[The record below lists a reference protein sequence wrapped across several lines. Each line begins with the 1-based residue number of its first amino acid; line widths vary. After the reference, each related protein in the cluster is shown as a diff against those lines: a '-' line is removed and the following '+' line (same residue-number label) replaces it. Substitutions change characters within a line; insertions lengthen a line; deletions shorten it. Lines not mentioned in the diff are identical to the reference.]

1 MATQGLDE
9 DRLRRL
15 ISVGR
20 ALVQQLDLEA
30 LLTQIADVAREVTG
44 ARYSAIGVLDEVRAE
59 LERFLARGIDAA
71 TRAQIGD
78 LPRGHGILGL
88 LIRDPRPL
96 RLHDLREHPRSYGF
110 PAHHPPM
117 RTFLGVPIV
126 VRGRAWGN
134 LYLTDKRDGDDFD
147 AADQEAAVILA
158 DWAAVAIDNAGRFE
172 QQRLRDTMA
181 SAEQERRRWAR
192 ELHDET
198 LQGLGGLQVLLSSA
212 LRRSEPEQVA
222 TAVRAA
228 VGEIGTEIEKL
239 RTLITELRP
248 AALDELGLQ
257 PALESLADRVAA
269 VEGVVVTT
277 DVELGDA
284 AGAAGRL
291 SPELETAVYRLVQE
305 ALTNVVKHARAER
318 VEVVVRAGGGRVEL
332 TVSDDGRGFDPGV
345 PHSGF
350 GLIGMQERVVLAGG
364 SLELRS
370 APGEG
375 TTVHATLRAEP
386 PRVDDYVRGA
396 GEGGSPQDGR
406 GATPRP

>member
-1 MATQGLDE
+1 MANEGLDE

-15 ISVGR
+15 IAVGR

-44 ARYSAIGVLDEVRAE
+44 ARYAAIGVLDEVRAE
-59 LERFLARGIDAA
+59 LERFLARGIDDE
-71 TRAQIGD
+71 TRAQIGA

-88 LIRDPRPL
+88 LIREPHPL

-110 PAHHPPM
+110 PPHHPPM

-134 LYLTDKRDGDDFD
+134 LYLTDKRDGDFD
-147 AADQEAAVILA
+147 AADEEAAVILA

-181 SAEQERRRWAR
+181 AAEQERRRWAR

-212 LRRSEPEQVA
+212 LRRSDPEQV
-222 TAVRAA
+222 TVAVRAA
-228 VGEIGTEIEKL
+228 VAEIGTEIEKL

-248 AALDELGLQ
+248 AALDDLGLQ

-269 VEGVVVTT
+269 VEGIVVST
-277 DVELGDA
+277 DVALGDA
-284 AGAAGRL
+284 VDADGRL
-291 SPELETAVYRLVQE
+291 APELETVLYRLVQE
-305 ALTNVVKHARAER
+305 ALTNVAKHARAEH
-318 VEVVVRAGGGRVEL
+318 VEVTVIAREAGGVEL
-332 TVSDDGRGFDPGV
+332 TVRDDGGGFDPAAPRG
-345 PHSGF
+345 GF
-350 GLIGMQERVVLAGG
+350 GLIGMQERVGLAGG
-364 SLELRS
+364 TLEIVS
-370 APGEG
+370 APGSG
-375 TTVHATLRAEP
+375 TIVRAMLRA
-386 PRVDDYVRGA
+386 GA
-396 GEGGSPQDGR
+396 A
-406 GATPRP
+406 ATPLP

>member
-1 MATQGLDE
+1 MASQGLDE

-15 ISVGR
+15 IAVGR

-44 ARYSAIGVLDEVRAE
+44 ARYAAIGVLDEVRAE
-59 LERFLARGIDAA
+59 LERFLARGIDDE
-71 TRAQIGD
+71 TRARIGD

-96 RLHDLREHPRSYGF
+96 RLHDLKDHPRSYGF
-110 PAHHPPM
+110 PPHHPPM
-117 RTFLGVPIV
+117 QTFLGVPIV

-134 LYLTDKRDGDDFD
+134 LYLTDKQGGDFEP
-147 AADQEAAVILA
+147 ADEEAAVILA

-172 QQRLRDTMA
+172 QQRLRDTLA
-181 SAEQERRRWAR
+181 SAEHERRRWAR

-198 LQGLGGLQVLLSSA
+198 LQGLGALQMLLSSA
-212 LRRSEPEQVA
+212 LRRSDPAQVE

-269 VEGVVVTT
+269 VEGVVVST
-277 DVELGDA
+277 DVALEDA
-284 AGAAGRL
+284 TGEAGRL
-291 SPELETAVYRLVQE
+291 PPELETALYRLVQE

-318 VEVVVRAGGGRVEL
+318 VEVTVRARDGRVEL
-332 TVSDDGRGFDPGV
+332 TVRDDGRGFDPEA
-345 PHSGF
+345 PRAGF
-350 GLIGMQERVVLAGG
+350 GLLGMQERVVLAGG
-364 SLELRS
+364 SLELTS
-370 APGEG
+370 VPGGG
-375 TTVHATLRAEP
+375 TTVHATLRADSPDAASRYAP
-386 PRVDDYVRGA
+386 PGSGA
-396 GEGGSPQDGR
+396 
-406 GATPRP
+406 ATPLP

>member
-1 MATQGLDE
+1 MASQGLDE

-15 ISVGR
+15 IAVGR

-44 ARYSAIGVLDEVRAE
+44 ARYAAIGVLDEVREE
-59 LERFLARGIDAA
+59 LERFLARGIDDA
-71 TRAQIGD
+71 TRARIGD

-96 RLHDLREHPRSYGF
+96 RLHDLSEHPRSYGF
-110 PAHHPPM
+110 PPHHPPM
-117 RTFLGVPIV
+117 QTFLGVPIV

-134 LYLTDKRDGDDFD
+134 LYLTDKQGGDFEP
-147 AADQEAAVILA
+147 ADEEAAVILA

-172 QQRLRDTMA
+172 QQRLRDTLA

-212 LRRSEPEQVA
+212 LRRSDPAQVE

-257 PALESLADRVAA
+257 PALESLADRVAV
-269 VEGVVVTT
+269 VEGVLVST
-277 DVELGDA
+277 DVALEDA
-284 AGAAGRL
+284 TGAAGRL
-291 SPELETAVYRLVQE
+291 QPELETALYRLVQE

-318 VEVVVRAGGGRVEL
+318 VEVTVRAHDGRVEL
-332 TVSDDGRGFDPGV
+332 TVRDDGRGFDPAA
-345 PHSGF
+345 PRAGF
-350 GLIGMQERVVLAGG
+350 GLLGMQERVVLAGG
-364 SLELRS
+364 SLDVTS
-370 APGEG
+370 APGGG
-375 TTVHATLRAEP
+375 TTVHATLRVDAPDAASRYAP
-386 PRVDDYVRGA
+386 PGTGA
-396 GEGGSPQDGR
+396 
-406 GATPRP
+406 ATPLP

>member
-1 MATQGLDE
+1 MATEGLDE

-15 ISVGR
+15 IEVGR

-44 ARYSAIGVLDEVRAE
+44 ARYAAIGVLDDVRAE
-59 LERFLARGIDAA
+59 LERFLARGIDVE
-71 TRAQIGD
+71 TRARIGD

-110 PAHHPPM
+110 PPHHPPM
-117 RTFLGVPIV
+117 RSFLGVPIV

-134 LYLTDKRDGDDFD
+134 LYLTDKRDGDFD
-147 AADQEAAVILA
+147 AADEEAAVILA

-172 QQRLRDTMA
+172 QQRLRDTLA
-181 SAEQERRRWAR
+181 AAEQERRRWAR

-198 LQGLGGLQVLLSSA
+198 LQGLGGLQMLLSSA
-212 LRRSEPEQVA
+212 LRRSEPEQVERA
-222 TAVRAA
+222 IRAA

-269 VEGVVVTT
+269 VEGVVVET
-277 DVELGDA
+277 DVALEGA
-284 AGAAGRL
+284 AGEAGRL
-291 SPELETAVYRLVQE
+291 SPALETALYRLVQE
-305 ALTNVVKHARAER
+305 ALTNVVKHAHAER
-318 VEVVVRAGGGRVEL
+318 VEVAVRARDGRVEL
-332 TVSDDGRGFDPGV
+332 TVRDDGRGFDPEAPRG
-345 PHSGF
+345 GF

-364 SLELRS
+364 SLEVRS
-370 APGEG
+370 APGAG
-375 TTVHATLRAEP
+375 TTVHAILRADG
-386 PRVDDYVRGA
+386 PRSGGYAPADGGA
-396 GEGGSPQDGR
+396 P
-406 GATPRP
+406 TPLP

>member
-1 MATQGLDE
+1 MADQGLDE

-15 ISVGR
+15 IAVGR

-44 ARYSAIGVLDEVRAE
+44 ARYAAIGVLDEARAE
-59 LERFLARGIDAA
+59 VERFLARGIDDA
-71 TRAQIGD
+71 TRARLGHP
-78 LPRGHGILGL
+78 PRGRGILGL

-96 RLHDLREHPRSYGF
+96 RLHDLREHPQSYGF
-110 PAHHPPM
+110 PPHHPPM

-134 LYLTDKRDGDDFD
+134 LYLTDKDAGDFD
-147 AADQEAAVILA
+147 AADEEAAVILA

-172 QQRLRDTMA
+172 QQRLRDTLA
-181 SAEQERRRWAR
+181 AAEQERRRWAR

-212 LRRSEPEQVA
+212 LRRSEPEQTTA
-222 TAVRAA
+222 AVRAA
-228 VGEIGTEIEKL
+228 VAEIGTEIEKL
-239 RTLITELRP
+239 RTLIAELRP

-269 VEGVVVTT
+269 VEGIVVTT
-277 DVELGDA
+277 DVALGAA

-291 SPELETAVYRLVQE
+291 EPELETALYRLVQE

-318 VEVVVRAGGGRVEL
+318 VAVTVRARDGHVEL
-332 TVSDDGRGFDPGV
+332 TVSDDGCGFDPAV
-345 PHSGF
+345 PRGGF
-350 GLIGMQERVVLAGG
+350 GLLGMQERVVLAGG
-364 SLELRS
+364 ALRVES
-370 APGEG
+370 APGTG
-375 TTVHATLRAEP
+375 TTVRATLRADRP
-386 PRVDDYVRGA
+386 VT
-396 GEGGSPQDGR
+396 PQ
-406 GATPRP
+406 P

>member
-15 ISVGR
+15 IAVGR

-44 ARYSAIGVLDEVRAE
+44 ARYAAIGVLDEVRAE
-59 LERFLARGIDAA
+59 LERFLARGIDEA

-147 AADQEAAVILA
+147 AADEEAAVILA

-172 QQRLRDTMA
+172 QQRLRDTLA
-181 SAEQERRRWAR
+181 AAEQERRRWAR

-212 LRRSEPEQVA
+212 LRRSEPEQVE

-277 DVELGDA
+277 DVDLGDA
-284 AGAAGRL
+284 AGAEGRL
-291 SPELETAVYRLVQE
+291 APELETAVYRLVQE
-305 ALTNVVKHARAER
+305 ALTNVVKHAHAER
-318 VEVVVRAGGGRVEL
+318 VEVVVGAGGGRVEL
-332 TVSDDGRGFDPGV
+332 TVSDDGRGFDPDA
-345 PHSGF
+345 PHGGF

-364 SLELRS
+364 TLELRS

-375 TTVHATLRAEP
+375 TTVSATLRSEP
-386 PRVDDYVRGA
+386 PRVDGYVRGA
-396 GEGGSPQDGR
+396 GAEAEPAAGGGV
-406 GATPRP
+406 TPLP

>member
-1 MATQGLDE
+1 MANQGLDE

-44 ARYSAIGVLDEVRAE
+44 ARYAAIGVLDEARVE
-59 LERFLARGIDAA
+59 LERFLARGIDDA
-71 TRAQIGD
+71 TRAEIGA

-88 LIRDPRPL
+88 LIREPHPL
-96 RLHDLREHPRSYGF
+96 RLHDLRAHPRSYGF

-117 RTFLGVPIV
+117 DTFLGVPIV
-126 VRGRAWGN
+126 VRGKAWGN
-134 LYLTDKRDGDDFD
+134 LYLTDKRDGDFD
-147 AADQEAAVILA
+147 AADEESAVILA

-181 SAEQERRRWAR
+181 AAEQERRRWAR

-212 LRRSEPEQVA
+212 LRRSEPEQVV

-228 VGEIGTEIEKL
+228 VAEIGTEIEKL

-269 VEGVVVTT
+269 VEGIVVTT
-277 DVELGDA
+277 DVALDAA

-291 SPELETAVYRLVQE
+291 SPELETVLYRLVQE
-305 ALTNVVKHARAER
+305 ALTNVAKHARAEH
-318 VEVVVRAGGGRVEL
+318 VEVTVVARDGRVEL
-332 TVSDDGRGFDPGV
+332 TVQDDGSGFDVTQPR
-345 PHSGF
+345 SGF
-350 GLIGMQERVVLAGG
+350 GLIGMQERVVLADGT
-364 SLELRS
+364 LEVRS

-375 TTVHATLRAEP
+375 TTVRATLGGGSRGGA
-386 PRVDDYVRGA
+386 GA
-396 GEGGSPQDGR
+396 GELAAWDAAATSPTR
-406 GATPRP
+406 LP

>member
-1 MATQGLDE
+1 MASQGLDE

-15 ISVGR
+15 IAVGR

-44 ARYSAIGVLDEVRAE
+44 ARYAAIGVLDEVRAE
-59 LERFLARGIDAA
+59 LDRFLARGIDDE
-71 TRAQIGD
+71 TRARIGD

-96 RLHDLREHPRSYGF
+96 RLHDLNDHPRSYGF
-110 PAHHPPM
+110 PPHHPPM
-117 RTFLGVPIV
+117 RSFLGVPIV

-134 LYLTDKRDGDDFD
+134 LYLTDKRGGDFEP
-147 AADQEAAVILA
+147 ADEEAAVILA

-172 QQRLRDTMA
+172 QQRLRDTLA

-198 LQGLGGLQVLLSSA
+198 LQGLGALQMLLSSA
-212 LRRSEPEQVA
+212 LRRSDPAQVEA
-222 TAVRAA
+222 AVRAA

-269 VEGVVVTT
+269 VEGIVVST
-277 DVELGDA
+277 DVALDDDA
-284 AGAAGRL
+284 TGEAGRL
-291 SPELETAVYRLVQE
+291 APELETALYRLVQE

-318 VEVVVRAGGGRVEL
+318 VEVTVRTRDGRVEL
-332 TVSDDGRGFDPGV
+332 TVRDDGRGFDPDA
-345 PHSGF
+345 PHTGF
-350 GLIGMQERVVLAGG
+350 GLLGMQERVVLAGG
-364 SLELRS
+364 SLELSS
-370 APGEG
+370 APGGG
-375 TTVHATLRAEP
+375 TTVRATLRTGEP
-386 PRVDDYVRGA
+386 
-396 GEGGSPQDGR
+396 GEGGRYAPSGSAP
-406 GATPRP
+406 TPLP